1 MTIYKPI
8 IPLASG
14 AVEAAIKLAKKEPLT
29 GLTQFRNDTLGKD
42 VPAILLEVTTV
53 DKDNLMTT
61 VVKDGY
67 AKFEDV
73 YANVPADQRPKQ

>member
-1 MTIYKPI
+1 MTVYKPI
-8 IPLASG
+8 IALANK
-14 AVEAAIKLAKKEPLT
+14 AVEAAISLAKKEPLT
-29 GLTQFRNDTLGKD
+29 GAQPFRNDTLGKD
-42 VPAILLEVTTV
+42 VPAILLEVVVV

-61 VVKDGY
+61 VIKDGF